1 MHHAVPSFIEQL
13 SSSIHVAITSGHMMR
28 CTVAKHTPFYSGF
41 LMVHCKYLTVI
52 NSCCLMC
59 TAYKYIMHSI
69 FLTTSHTHALDGA
82 CCGMCK
88 MGDNLIRIESFFPY
102 HPTDELLTWLSGY
115 NNVKLDTGT
124 PITAPV

>member
-1 MHHAVPSFIEQL
+1 MTT
-13 SSSIHVAITSGHMMR
+13 SIVAHGRDAEKVFTG
-28 CTVAKHTPFYSGF
+28 
-41 LMVHCKYLTVI
+41 
-52 NSCCLMC
+52 
-59 TAYKYIMHSI
+59 
-69 FLTTSHTHALDGA
+69 TSHTHALDGA

>member
-1 MHHAVPSFIEQL
+1 
-13 SSSIHVAITSGHMMR
+13 
-28 CTVAKHTPFYSGF
+28 
-41 LMVHCKYLTVI
+41 
-52 NSCCLMC
+52 MC
-59 TAYKYIMHSI
+59 IAYTYIMHSI

-115 NNVKLDTGT
+115 NVKLDTDSVKSTSLGG
-124 PITAPV
+124 VKNGRHSDEGH